1 MWETANWQ
9 IVVMVAMAL
18 ITFGLLIAYLFKTK
32 AIGKAEVE
40 IGTAAFTAKLKLQS
54 SERHITE
61 RDFNLV
67 NLKDFYAESGIGYV
81 IRNPISGEWAIKKAR
96 FSESLEEKGFTKE
109 AVEFLLGNISNNLI
123 ENPDENIHSLVIR
136 KGAAQLI
143 KYTPE
148 TIINGRNP
156 DLDIIE
162 SALQGGQETIYDQV
176 VVVAYDK
183 DKMKRRIG
191 LLDLFFMEA
200 RVFGA
205 LGPKRLHVNF
215 ENTVFVLDC
224 SAFFG
229 NIEYNGELGDHIIN
243 NMALFQENEQYFL
256 EVFLTYVQS
265 ADKPT
270 KVWDDLRDYLASF
283 RVLKK

>member
-9 IVVMVAMAL
+9 LVVMVVMAL
-18 ITFGLLIAYLFKTK
+18 IIFGPLIAYLFKTK

-40 IGTAAFTAKLKLQS
+40 VGVAAFTAKLKLQS

-67 NLKDFYAESGIGYV
+67 NLKDFYAESDIGYIV
-81 IRNPISGEWAIKKAR
+81 RKPISGEWAIKKAR
-96 FSESLEEKGFTKE
+96 FSELLEEKGFTKK
-109 AVEFLLGNISNNLI
+109 VIEFFLETNII
-123 ENPDENIHSLVIR
+123 ENPDENVHSLVIR

-143 KYTPE
+143 KYTAE
-148 TIINGRNP
+148 TIINGRSL

-162 SALQGGQETIYDQV
+162 SALHGGQEIIYDQV
-176 VVVAYDK
+176 AVLAYGK

-191 LLDLFFMEA
+191 LLDLFLMEA
-200 RVFGA
+200 QA
-205 LGPKRLHVNF
+205 LSAMGPKRLHVNS
-215 ENTVFVLDC
+215 ENTVFVVDC

-243 NMALFQENEQYFL
+243 NMALFQENEQYLL

-270 KVWDDLRDYLASF
+270 KVWDDLRDYLSSF
-283 RVLKK
+283 RVLEK